1 MNLRETVR
9 SHWVL
14 LVLGLGMG
22 LAGAAAK
29 LAQPWML
36 GRLIEAVALDKAI
49 AWPITFI
56 VLFFLTDAG
65 LSAGH
70 AYAIGRAGEN
80 IVFDARRTL
89 GGRLLRS
96 QIPHFSRLEHG
107 DVFARTVSDT
117 SIACLV
123 IAQAMAQTATSL
135 FMVGGGIVLMAR
147 LDWQLLLTT
156 VGCLGLASGGAV
168 LLARQVRIAALRN
181 RERIGAFGSGLQRV
195 LGALTT
201 VKASRAEERETQELT
216 RLADRARRSG
226 IRVAGLSSLLT
237 PAMNVGTQLTLAIVI
252 SWGMARV
259 ATGSLPAA
267 DLTAFV
273 MYLFYLVTPL
283 VLLFLAI
290 GQIQQGRAAVQRV
303 TELGTIPQEEEEE
316 AGTGPGQRQEHEP
329 AVAPTPAVRFEH
341 VSFSYHDNAPVLRD
355 VSFALPRRGLTA
367 IVGASGAGKTTTF
380 QLIERFYRPDSGTI
394 QVAGH
399 DIALL
404 GLAELRSLVGYVE
417 QDTPLLRGTIRTN
430 LTYANPGAGAADIA
444 RALRLASLEGFVAE
458 LPDGLDTELGERGAG
473 LSGGQRQRLAIARTL
488 LQRPE
493 VILLDEVTAHLDSD
507 TEAALRDAMTE
518 AARECAV
525 LAIAHRLS
533 TIVQADRIIVMEEG
547 RVRAVGTHRELI
559 ESDELYRRLAGQQFA
574 AEEALARRSPTSPS
588 STAARTVWPPP
599 SPWPVRG

>member
-9 SHWVL
+9 RHRVL
-14 LVLGLGMG
+14 LISGLSMG

-36 GRLIEAVALDKAI
+36 GRLIEAVALDEPV

-56 VLFFLTDAG
+56 VVFFLADAA

-80 IVFDARRTL
+80 IVHDARRVL

-117 SIACLV
+117 SIAGLV
-123 IAQAMAQTATSL
+123 IAQAMAQ
-135 FMVGGGIVLMAR
+135 MVSSVLMVAGGIVLMAR
-147 LDWQLLLTT
+147 LDWQLLLTA
-156 VGCLGLASGGAV
+156 VGCLGLASGGAL

-181 RERIGAFGSGLQRV
+181 RERVGAFGSGLQRV

-201 VKASRAEERETQELT
+201 VKASRAEERETQELA

-226 IRVAGLSSLLT
+226 IRVAGLGSLLT
-237 PAMNVGTQLTLAIVI
+237 PAMNVGTQLSLAVVI

-283 VLLFLAI
+283 VLLFLSI

-303 TELGTIPQEEEEE
+303 TELGTIPQEEEEGE
-316 AGTGPGQRQEHEP
+316 EPEGKEGAELPRQRREREP
-329 AVAPTPAVRFEH
+329 AAEPAPAAPAVRFEN

-355 VSFALPRRGLTA
+355 VSFTLPRRGLTA

-394 QVAGH
+394 RVAGH
-399 DIALL
+399 DTAALR
-404 GLAELRSLVGYVE
+404 LAELRSLVGYVE
-417 QDTPLLRGTIRTN
+417 QDTPLLRGTIREN
-430 LTYANPGAGAADIA
+430 LTYANPGAGEADIA

-533 TIVQADRIIVMEEG
+533 TIVRADRIIVMEEG
-547 RVRAVGTHRELI
+547 RVRTVGTHRELI
-559 ESDELYRRLAGQQFA
+559 ESDEVYRRLAGQQFA
-574 AEEALARRSPTSPS
+574 AEEA
-588 STAARTVWPPP
+588 
-599 SPWPVRG
+599 PV

>member
-9 SHWVL
+9 RHRVP
-14 LVLGLGMG
+14 LVSGSVTG

-36 GRLIEAVALDKAI
+36 GQLIQAVALDKPLAR
-49 AWPITFI
+49 PITLI
-56 VLFFLTDAG
+56 VMFFLADAA

-70 AYAIGRAGEN
+70 AHAIGRAGEN
-80 IVFDARRTL
+80 IVFDARRSL

-96 QIPHFSRLEHG
+96 QIPHFARLEHG
-107 DVFARTVSDT
+107 DVFTRTVSDT

-123 IAQAMAQTATSL
+123 IAQAMAQVVTSV
-135 FMVGGGIVLMAR
+135 FMVVGAIVLMAG

-156 VGCLGLASGGAV
+156 LGCLGVASGGAL

-181 RERIGAFGSGLQRV
+181 RTDVGAFGSGLQRV

-216 RLADRARRSG
+216 RLADQARRSG
-226 IRVAGLSSLLT
+226 IRVAGLSALLT
-237 PAMNVGTQLTLAIVI
+237 PALNVGTQLSLAVAI

-259 ATGSLPAA
+259 ATGSLPPA

-273 MYLFYLVTPL
+273 MYLFYLVSPL
-283 VLLFLAI
+283 VLLFLSI
-290 GQIQQGRAAVQRV
+290 GQIQQGRAAIQRV
-303 TELGTIPQEEEEE
+303 TELATIPQEGEEEE
-316 AGTGPGQRQEHEP
+316 DVHPEQRQEREP
-329 AVAPTPAVRFEH
+329 AEEPPAVRFQN

-355 VSFALPRRGLTA
+355 VSFTLPRRGLTA
-367 IVGASGAGKTTTF
+367 IIGASGAGKTTTF

-394 QVAGH
+394 RVAGY
-399 DIALL
+399 DTATLR
-404 GLAELRSLVGYVE
+404 LAELRSLVGYVE
-417 QDTPLLRGTIRTN
+417 QDTPLLRGTIREN
-430 LTYANPGAGAADIA
+430 LTYVNPGADAADIA
-444 RALRLASLEGFVAE
+444 RALRLASLEGFVAA

-493 VILLDEVTAHLDSD
+493 VILLDEVTAHLDGD

-533 TIVQADRIIVMEEG
+533 TIMQADRIIVMEGG
-547 RVRAVGTHRELI
+547 RVRAVGTHQELM
-559 ESDELYRRLAGQQFA
+559 ESDAVYRRLADQQFA
-574 AEEALARRSPTSPS
+574 TEGA
-588 STAARTVWPPP
+588 
-599 SPWPVRG
+599 PV